1 MAGAVAGGSFL
12 SALLQVLFD
21 RMASREFVDFFKGQR
36 LSDELLRRLK
46 TTMRTINRL
55 LDDDEE
61 KQIINRDLQ
70 VWLDDLKD
78 AVYEADDF
86 LDEIAYEGLRSEIET
101 CPQTDNIAIIMNMK
115 VELEKI
121 LDRLEDLVEQ
131 KDVLG
136 SGEKIGEKHETATT
150 SLVDESAVFGRNND
164 KDDIVTLLLSDNAY
178 GRSLGVIPIV
188 GMCGV
193 GKTTLAQLVYND
205 SRVQEWFDLKTW
217 VCVSEEFSAFKINK
231 DILKELGSKN
241 CDTKT
246 QNQLHLELKKELEGK
261 KYLLVLDDVRD
272 AKYDD
277 WDILLKP
284 LKFGAQG
291 SKIIVTTQRKRVASV
306 FTSAPPYHLKELT
319 DDDCWYL
326 FEKHAFDYGDSSA
339 HPELEGIGRKIVRKC
354 KGLPLAV
361 KSFAGL
367 LRSERE
373 LQEWEKILRS
383 NLWDL
388 QNNNI
393 LPALRLSYHYL
404 PKHLKRCFSYCSIF
418 PKGCEF
424 KQEEMVHLWMAE
436 GFLIHLKS
444 NQKMKEVGDEYFS
457 DLVSRSFFQQS
468 SSHPS
473 CFVMHDLI
481 NDFAK
486 LVAGEFC
493 NTLDDAKGL
502 KLAKKT
508 RHLSYVRAKH
518 GNLKEFE
525 GTYERKV
532 LRTFLLMEQSWELD
546 QNENGAIHDLLPTL
560 TRLRVLSLSQ
570 YSYLPDSIGNLK
582 HLRYLNLFKASL
594 KNLHAIIHA
603 LYNLQTLILRECKDL
618 VELPNSIG
626 KLKHLQHLDLS
637 ATSIRKLPNCVIGL
651 CNLETLI
658 LRQCKDL
665 TVLPTNMAS
674 LMNLHHLDTRETN
687 LKEMP
692 LQMVNLK
699 NLLDIQ

>member
-101 CPQTDNIAIIMNMK
+101 CPQTDNIAMFRNGLPSCSPVNRRIMNMK

-150 SLVDESAVFGRNND
+150 SLVDESAVF
-164 KDDIVTLLLSDNAY
+164 
-178 GRSLGVIPIV
+178 
-188 GMCGV
+188 
-193 GKTTLAQLVYND
+193 
-205 SRVQEWFDLKTW
+205 
-217 VCVSEEFSAFKINK
+217 
-231 DILKELGSKN
+231 
-241 CDTKT
+241 
-246 QNQLHLELKKELEGK
+246 
-261 KYLLVLDDVRD
+261 
-272 AKYDD
+272 
-277 WDILLKP
+277 
-284 LKFGAQG
+284 
-291 SKIIVTTQRKRVASV
+291 
-306 FTSAPPYHLKELT
+306 
-319 DDDCWYL
+319 
-326 FEKHAFDYGDSSA
+326 
-339 HPELEGIGRKIVRKC
+339 
-354 KGLPLAV
+354 
-361 KSFAGL
+361 
-367 LRSERE
+367 
-373 LQEWEKILRS
+373 
-383 NLWDL
+383 
-388 QNNNI
+388 
-393 LPALRLSYHYL
+393 
-404 PKHLKRCFSYCSIF
+404 
-418 PKGCEF
+418 
-424 KQEEMVHLWMAE
+424 
-436 GFLIHLKS
+436 
-444 NQKMKEVGDEYFS
+444 
-457 DLVSRSFFQQS
+457 
-468 SSHPS
+468 
-473 CFVMHDLI
+473 
-481 NDFAK
+481 
-486 LVAGEFC
+486 AGEFC

-546 QNENGAIHDLLPTL
+546 QNENGEIHDLLPTL

>member
-101 CPQTDNIAIIMNMK
+101 CPQTDNIAMFRNGLPSCSPVNRRIMNMK

-217 VCVSEEFSAFKINK
+217 
-231 DILKELGSKN
+231 
-241 CDTKT
+241 
-246 QNQLHLELKKELEGK
+246 
-261 KYLLVLDDVRD
+261 
-272 AKYDD
+272 
-277 WDILLKP
+277 
-284 LKFGAQG
+284 
-291 SKIIVTTQRKRVASV
+291 
-306 FTSAPPYHLKELT
+306 
-319 DDDCWYL
+319 
-326 FEKHAFDYGDSSA
+326 
-339 HPELEGIGRKIVRKC
+339 
-354 KGLPLAV
+354 
-361 KSFAGL
+361 
-367 LRSERE
+367 
-373 LQEWEKILRS
+373 
-383 NLWDL
+383 
-388 QNNNI
+388 
-393 LPALRLSYHYL
+393 
-404 PKHLKRCFSYCSIF
+404 
-418 PKGCEF
+418 
-424 KQEEMVHLWMAE
+424 
-436 GFLIHLKS
+436 
-444 NQKMKEVGDEYFS
+444 KMKEVGDEYFS

-560 TRLRVLSLSQ
+560 TRLR
-570 YSYLPDSIGNLK
+570 
-582 HLRYLNLFKASL
+582 
-594 KNLHAIIHA
+594 
-603 LYNLQTLILRECKDL
+603 CKDL